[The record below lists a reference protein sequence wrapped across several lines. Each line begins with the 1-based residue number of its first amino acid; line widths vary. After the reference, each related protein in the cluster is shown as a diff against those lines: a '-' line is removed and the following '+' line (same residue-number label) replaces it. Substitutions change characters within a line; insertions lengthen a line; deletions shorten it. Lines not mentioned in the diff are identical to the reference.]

1 MSPHINH
8 LWVGCT
14 HHYSLHSFIM
24 FTRIKAFDLLHP
36 ILKGNGKEDWCL
48 QNVDLEEDAEG
59 GVDRKENERVDTARL
74 GLSLLQARYEGR
86 LSGGDVGVQRRK
98 EEEGTAEVKVDGG
111 DSGTGVRGRCWLWRS
126 LGFNASRTGPN
137 PDKTDSPP
145 LLWRSTYHWPKIHSV
160 LLK

>member
-36 ILKGNGKEDWCL
+36 ILKGNGKED
-48 QNVDLEEDAEG
+48 VDLEEDAEG

-98 EEEGTAEVKVDGG
+98 EEEGTGEVKG
-111 DSGTGVRGRCWLWRS
+111 
-126 LGFNASRTGPN
+126 
-137 PDKTDSPP
+137 
-145 LLWRSTYHWPKIHSV
+145 
-160 LLK
+160 